1 MPQDLSLL
9 PEVPALANDDSML
22 TRKFGK
28 EVVNYYS
35 GSRLNRYSFLRA
47 DSAFLRRAAASPRAR
62 FYALENL
69 NPVVTETNTLASL
82 TLADVAELV
91 GKEPFK
97 LEEND
102 AIAAYDSTV
111 TAPILVFLGM
121 MDAAEAAAI
130 ETTGHGEVKGD
141 PVFAVDL
148 SATGSH
154 AEAAKTVI
162 EGIKARGFS
171 VEPNPRSMR
180 LLPEFGKRSVPAY
193 FSLTHVANYP

>member
-62 FYALENL
+62 FFALENL
-69 NPVVTETNTLASL
+69 NPVVGTETNTLASL
-82 TLADVAELV
+82 TLADVVPLV

-97 LEEND
+97 LEEKD
-102 AIAAYDSTV
+102 AIAAYDSGV
-111 TAPILVFLGM
+111 TTPILVFLGM
-121 MDAAEAAAI
+121 TDSVDGVAI

-141 PVFAVDL
+141 PVFALDV
-148 SATGSH
+148 SATGTH
-154 AEAAKTVI
+154 AEAAKTVM
-162 EGIKARGFS
+162 EALKARGFS
-171 VEPNPRSMR
+171 VEPNPRSMK
-180 LLPEFGKRSVPAY
+180 LLPEFGR
-193 FSLTHVANYP
+193 FIT